1 MPVLRNHTVLSIARG
16 VKAFLDLEVGVTRS
30 GTTGPKQ
37 GMSARRGPSQAGKK
51 KPEKPNERLAW
62 ARRRLESKDREIAGL
77 RARLV
82 GGGRR
87 GEYGSVRSENIVWV
101 FGYGGGRSG
110 TTWLGRMFDDLS
122 NCTLWSSPRVGT
134 LFGEFYYKHISSKR
148 NYERKEHILGFE
160 RSSWLGPVRSFILD
174 SAAARYPKFA
184 RAGGENRYLVVNDI
198 HGSIG
203 APLIMEAM
211 PESRMILMM
220 RDPRDVA
227 ASVLDASREESWS
240 YKERK
245 RLDKGTNNLV
255 ISDAAAQVKMHVENN
270 LETMSNAR
278 QAYDNHKG
286 HKTLLKYEDLRADAL
301 GAMKRAVA
309 ELGLTVDEAE
319 LARVVERYSWENVP
333 EEEKGQGK
341 FYRKATPGGWREDL
355 AAEEIEIIEEA
366 FAPLIE
372 EFYAGDKKGR
382 PADNMKSEGT

>member
-1 MPVLRNHTVLSIARG
+1 
-16 VKAFLDLEVGVTRS
+16 VKAFLKLEAGITRFGAS
-30 GTTGPKQ
+30 GPGDVP
-37 GMSARRGPSQAGKK
+37 ARQRG
-51 KPEKPNERLAW
+51 
-62 ARRRLESKDREIAGL
+62 RRAKLS
-77 RARLV
+77 
-82 GGGRR
+82 GGG
-87 GEYGSVRSENIVWV
+87 GNAEAGGVNPENMVWI

-110 TTWLGRMFDDLS
+110 TTWLSGMLGRLTG
-122 NCTLWSSPRVGT
+122 NTLWSSPRVGD
-134 LFGEFYYKHISSKR
+134 LFGFFDYKFISDVSGADR
-148 NYERKEHILGFE
+148 ERDEHILGHS
-160 RSSWLGPVRSFILD
+160 RKDLWLKSMRLFILD
-174 SAAARYPKFA
+174 QAAARYPKLTRD
-184 RAGGENRYLVVNDI
+184 RAGRKRLIINDI

-203 APLIMEAM
+203 APPIMEAL

-227 ASVLDASREESWS
+227 ASFLDARREGSWR
-240 YKERK
+240 YKGRK
-245 RLDKGTNNLV
+245 RLDKEANFIV
-255 ISDAAAQVKMHVENN
+255 SDPIAQLKGFVEGN

-319 LARVVERYSWENVP
+319 LARAVQRYSWENVP

-355 AAEEIEIIEEA
+355 ASEEIEIIEEA